1 MREAEI
7 FEYEELGKVRVYEH
21 NGKFYLPVADIY
33 QRASDFFN
41 SPEAV
46 SNFCKPGSWKVSSVY
61 EFDGF
66 HFNVVADIPMD
77 KLMAIKDALDRM
89 IRRERN
95 YLRVEGLDE

>member
-61 EFDGF
+61 GF
-66 HFNVVADIPMD
+66 EGFRIVAEIPMD
-77 KLMAIKDALDRM
+77 KIMAIKDVLDRM
-89 IRRERN
+89 IRREQN
-95 YLRVEGLDE
+95 YLRAEGLDE

>member
-21 NGKFYLPVADIY
+21 NGKFYLPLADIY

-46 SNFCKPGSWKVSSVY
+46 NNFCKPGSWKVSSFY
-61 EFDGF
+61 GF
-66 HFNVVADIPMD
+66 EGFRIVAEIPMD
-77 KLMAIKDALDRM
+77 KIMAIKDVLDRM
-89 IRRERN
+89 IRREQN
-95 YLRVEGLDE
+95 YLRAEGLDK